1 MTRLGDF
8 LLIGL
13 LFEAHC
19 DFLKTYEAAQKFE
32 IFGLPVIEE
41 DFLNFHLMFALSK
54 YGLLKVSLSF

>member
-1 MTRLGDF
+1 MGSRATRLGDF
-8 LLIGL
+8 LLIGP

-41 DFLNFHLMFALSK
+41 DFLNFHLMYTL
-54 YGLLKVSLSF
+54 Y